1 LDFGL
6 SRIFSKNNKNVLIDN
21 QLLNPIFSK
30 RKGIISFFIFP
41 SSRQFVY
48 LRKFNHPTLLEVI
61 RTMQKHWKLKKQA
74 DINESKHLS
83 ASLNVD
89 MTVANLLVQRGIKT
103 FSEARSFFRP
113 KLSDLHDPFLM
124 KDMDKA
130 VERIKRAIENN
141 EKVLIYGDY
150 DVDGTTSVALMYSF
164 LRSRLSNIDYYIPNR
179 YLEGYGVSTMGI
191 DYAASNNFS
200 LVIVLD
206 CGIKAVDKIAYAKQ
220 LGLDF
225 IICDHHN
232 PDEKIPDAVAVLDP
246 KQPGCNYPFKDLSG
260 CGVGFK
266 LLQGYCQNQGI
277 DEEIIYDL
285 LDLVVV
291 SIASDIVP
299 LVGENRVLAYF
310 GLQKLNSNPS
320 VGLKTLIKCAGIE
333 GEIKIN
339 DIVFKLGP
347 RLNASGRI
355 EHGKKSVK
363 LLLAHDAQEL
373 NELGDEIN
381 SYNEIRKT
389 LDRDITQEAL
399 EMIAKSGFYE
409 GHKSTVI
416 YNRDWHKG
424 VVGIVASRLTE
435 FYYRPTV
442 VLTESNG
449 MATGSARSV
458 GDFDLYE
465 AIGACS
471 NLLDSYGGHMYAAGL
486 SMKLENVAEF
496 SRRFEQVVRESITD
510 EQLMKTIEI
519 DARISLADIS
529 PKFLRLLRQ
538 FEPFGP
544 HNMMPVFITENV
556 LDHGLSKAVGKN
568 NEHLKLDLMEANR
581 SSAIFCGI
589 AFSQSQHLEMIKQ
602 YLPFDICYVV
612 TENEYRG
619 KTYLQLNVKDIRK
632 PDHSEI

>member
-1 LDFGL
+1 
-6 SRIFSKNNKNVLIDN
+6 
-21 QLLNPIFSK
+21 
-30 RKGIISFFIFP
+30 
-41 SSRQFVY
+41 
-48 LRKFNHPTLLEVI
+48 
-61 RTMQKHWKLKKQA
+61 MQKSWRIKKPA
-74 DINESKHLS
+74 DINDLKHLS
-83 ASLNVD
+83 AALNVD
-89 MTVANLLVQRGIKT
+89 MAIANLLIQRGIKT

-130 VERIKRAIENN
+130 VARVKKAIDGD
-141 EKVLIYGDY
+141 EKIMIYGDY

-164 LRSRLSNIDYYIPNR
+164 LKSRFTNIEYYIPDRYMEGYGISRLS
-179 YLEGYGVSTMGI
+179 I
-191 DYAASNNFS
+191 DYAAENHIS

-206 CGIKAVDKIAYAKQ
+206 CGIKAVDKIAYAKE
-220 LGLDF
+220 LGIDF

-232 PDEKIPDAVAVLDP
+232 PDETIPDAVAVLDP
-246 KQPGCNYPFKDLSG
+246 KQPGCPYPFKELSG

-266 LLQGYCQNQGI
+266 LIQAFCMNQGI
-277 DEEIIYDL
+277 PEEVAFEL

-299 LVGENRVLAYF
+299 VIGENRVLAYY

-320 VGLKTLIKCAGIE
+320 TGLKTVIKYAGLV

-339 DIVFKLGP
+339 DIVFKIGP

-355 EHGKKSVK
+355 EHGKKSVAI
-363 LLLAHDAQEL
+363 LLAEDAKEL
-373 NELGDEIN
+373 EDLGFEIN

-399 EMIAKSGFYE
+399 EIIEKSQFYK
-409 GHKSTVI
+409 GRVSTVI

-435 FYYRPTV
+435 YYYRPTV

-449 MATGSARSV
+449 LATGSARSV
-458 GDFDLYE
+458 GEFDLYE
-465 AIGACS
+465 AIGACAD
-471 NLLDSYGGHMYAAGL
+471 LLESYGGHMYAAGL

-496 SRRFEQVVRESITD
+496 SRRFEQVVRDSISE
-510 EQLMKTIEI
+510 EQLKQTIEI
-519 DARISLADIS
+519 DAKISLSDLS
-529 PKFLRLLRQ
+529 PKFLRLLNQ
-538 FEPFGP
+538 FEPYGP
-544 HNMMPVFITENV
+544 HNMMPTFLTENV
-556 LDHGLSKAVGKN
+556 FDSGTSRLVGKN

-581 SSAIFCGI
+581 SSAVFSGI
-589 AFSQSQHLEMIKQ
+589 AFSQSEHIDMIKKSI
-602 YLPFDICYVV
+602 PFDICYSV

-619 KTYLQLNVKDIRK
+619 KTYMQLNVRDIKSRH
-632 PDHSEI
+632 DESEK